1 MTGRTPPAVAAW
13 LLNQFVGGAGKE
25 SLLGDLFEE
34 YQAGRTTGWYWRETV
49 VALLISMRRGA
60 RRLGSYRRAQF
71 ILQIIRWSLA
81 ALVALGVG
89 GGALTWASTA
99 VRTTGLPVCSSSSVG
114 NACSHRIPPTSLN

>member
-1 MTGRTPPAVAAW
+1 
-13 LLNQFVGGAGKE
+13 LNQFVGGAGKE

-49 VALLISMRRGA
+49 VALFISMRRGA
-60 RRLGSYRRAQF
+60 CRLVSYRRAQF
-71 ILQIIRWSLA
+71 ILRIIRWSLA

-99 VRTTGLPVCSSSSVG
+99 VRTAAPPVCSSSMVS
-114 NACSHRIPPTSLN
+114 NSCAHRIPSAKLN